1 MGLDI
6 LIEKA
11 TEKEIVKALN
21 IFTLCMLLVD
31 ILALFEF
38 LLPYSFMQQHPK
50 FRSWMRFLAGKSLK
64 NLKTYQKCKTCLGQ
78 NFEHIIYIHICD
90 HSFYIWKL
98 K

>member
-21 IFTLCMLLVD
+21 IFQLCMLLVD

-38 LLPYSFMQQHPK
+38 LLPYSVMQQHPK
-50 FRSWMRFLAGKSLK
+50 FRS
-64 NLKTYQKCKTCLGQ
+64 
-78 NFEHIIYIHICD
+78 
-90 HSFYIWKL
+90 
-98 K
+98 